1 MIFSFFKQYQGWAG
15 RSVNEIL
22 QLYSAHG
29 QQQKL
34 QRSSLVTH
42 LHEAIKVKTFS
53 SNVGI
58 TYDVDVCKIM
68 KYSKTQ
74 KWSNLNV
81 VYSFILFTVVLA
93 AKCSHV

>member
-34 QRSSLVTH
+34 QSSVVTH
-42 LHEAIKVKTFS
+42 LHEAIKVKIFS
-53 SNVGI
+53 SNVGV
-58 TYDVDVCKIM
+58 TYDIDIGMLM
-68 KYSKTQ
+68 KYSKIQ
-74 KWSNLNV
+74 NLR
-81 VYSFILFTVVLA
+81 FEPDL
-93 AKCSHV
+93 